1 MSNTPLPLSDAHAL
15 FANLSWAATNGQP
28 SYYPWSLDPEPD
40 TQADIQT
47 PGHIRDTSNTVS
59 GCRTD
64 SHPPLPT
71 PQAEGTALLP
81 VQGQRPGHGWT
92 PHIQPQIVQHMH
104 AIGGFGFQVTCAS
117 ADRPPGRFS
126 KHVVRMDDT
135 TSSQVHDAQSA
146 CNNLFRTSRRV
157 GLHQVKYTDNLRP
170 RGVGGQ
176 DGKTRPSKIR
186 YLDPHLGRA
195 AGGPVESLA

>member
-15 FANLSWAATNGQP
+15 FANPSWAATNGQP

-47 PGHIRDTSNTVS
+47 PGHIRDTSNT
-59 GCRTD
+59 
-64 SHPPLPT
+64 
-71 PQAEGTALLP
+71 
-81 VQGQRPGHGWT
+81 
-92 PHIQPQIVQHMH
+92 HMH

-126 KHVVRMDDT
+126 KHVVRMDDI